1 LWDGNDKLVS
11 SKLSIMTDLLTGAVN
26 CLLVQTKF
34 SDHSFWNYQDVC
46 KIAGKKYPA
55 APLGLLTVAALL
67 PQHWNFKL
75 VDENVESLTDE
86 HLRNAD
92 LVCIGGM
99 LSQQNS
105 MLKLIKRAHK
115 LNCIVVV
122 GGPDPTSQPDLYSEA
137 DFLVLNEGE
146 ITIPL
151 FIEDLKKGATSGR
164 YFSSD
169 KADMQKAVVP
179 RYDLI
184 RFDDYLMM
192 GLQYIRGCPYNC
204 EFCDII
210 ELYGRIPRFKKNEQI
225 ISELNSLYDLGY
237 RGHIDIVDDNFI
249 GNKKKVKEL
258 LREIIVWSKEHSYPF
273 YFTTEASL
281 NLADDEDLLQLMKD
295 ADFRYVFL
303 GIETPD
309 NDTLALNNKSQN
321 VNKSIKEAV
330 MKILSFGIVSNGGYI
345 IGFDSDRPQIAEQMI
360 ASIQDSGIC
369 MTMIGLLS
377 SLPGTQ
383 LTRRLENENRL
394 FPFTNQNIDEGTI
407 DQTTSGLN
415 FLTLT
420 PRIEILKRYVN
431 VIETVFKPL
440 NYYKRVI
447 YTGLNV
453 RPQYKHK
460 PDFKTWLVYM
470 RSFLRICKIAG
481 FSKETGFW
489 YWKMFFTII
498 FRNPKGI
505 EAAVNL
511 AAMFIHFN
519 KQKDYIITVTRK
531 MISDIEKTGEAAFN
545 AKMMGKYSTDNT
557 SLQDHFVT
565 VR

>member
-1 LWDGNDKLVS
+1 MFNPPGNFWVLWHGNAKMVC
-11 SKLSIMTDLLTGAVN
+11 SKLSIMKDLLTGAVN

-34 SDHSFWNYQDVC
+34 SDYSFWNYQDVC
-46 KIAGKKYPA
+46 KIVGKKYPA

-67 PQHWNFKL
+67 PQQWDFKL
-75 VDENVESLTDE
+75 VDENVEPLTDE

-99 LSQQNS
+99 LPQQNS

-115 LNCIVVV
+115 LNCVVVV

-151 FIEDLKKGATSGR
+151 FIEDLKKGATRGR
-164 YFSSD
+164 YFSSE

-184 RFDDYLMM
+184 RFDDYIMI

-210 ELYGRIPRFKKNEQI
+210 ELYGRIPRFKKNEQVL
-225 ISELNSLYDLGY
+225 SELKSLYDLGY

-273 YFTTEASL
+273 YFTTEASV
-281 NLADDEDLLQLMKD
+281 NLADDEELLQLMKD

-321 VNKSIKEAV
+321 VNKSIEEAV

-345 IGFDSDRPQIAEQMI
+345 MGFDSDRPQIAEQMI

-383 LTRRLENENRL
+383 LTRRLQRENRL
-394 FPFTNQNIDEGTI
+394 FPFTNQNIGEDAI

-420 PRIEILKRYVN
+420 PRTEVLSRYVH
-431 VIETVFKPL
+431 VIEAVFKAS

-447 YTGLNV
+447 YTGLNI

-470 RSFLRICKIAG
+470 RSFLRVCRTAG
-481 FSKETGFW
+481 FSKETGQL

-505 EAAVNL
+505 EAAINL

-519 KQKDYIITVTRK
+519 KQKEYIVTVTRK
-531 MISDIEKTGEAAFN
+531 MITDIEKTGEAAFN
-545 AKMMGKYSTDNT
+545 AKIMG
-557 SLQDHFVT
+557 
-565 VR
+565 R